1 MRLDRFL
8 WFARFAKTRS
18 AAQALSQS
26 GGFRVDGR
34 RVERGHVPVRIGST
48 LAFLQ
53 GDRVRAIRIEKLP
66 QRRGPAPEA
75 RACYVDLLLENVSQ
89 EPTGVDGGGGGA

>member
-18 AAQALSQS
+18 AAQALAQT
-26 GGFRVDGR
+26 GGVRVDGR
-34 RVERGHVPVRIGST
+34 RVERGHIPVRIGST

-53 GDRVRAIRIEKLP
+53 GNRVRAIRIERLP
-66 QRRGPAPEA
+66 PRRGPAPEA
-75 RACYVDLLLENVSQ
+75 QACYVDLLPENPSQ
-89 EPTGVDGGGGGA
+89 VPTGVDGGGDGA